1 MTSPSHHRMRSLL
14 FTLALFALGSAS
26 VPARADGTAAPPS
39 TPAPA
44 PAPSVTEK
52 WQDADLGPMMGRGE
66 SGYASTTL
74 VTVAYGFIWLMVA
87 GFVVSIWRR
96 SARVERE
103 LEELHQQI
111 ARGDRARKTT

>member
-1 MTSPSHHRMRSLL
+1 MTSPSHHRMRPLL
-14 FTLALFALGSAS
+14 FTLALFALCSAS
-26 VPARADGTAAPPS
+26 VPARADGTAAPPPS
-39 TPAPA
+39 TS
-44 PAPSVTEK
+44 APSVTEK
-52 WQDADLGPMMGRGE
+52 WQDAELGPMMGRGE